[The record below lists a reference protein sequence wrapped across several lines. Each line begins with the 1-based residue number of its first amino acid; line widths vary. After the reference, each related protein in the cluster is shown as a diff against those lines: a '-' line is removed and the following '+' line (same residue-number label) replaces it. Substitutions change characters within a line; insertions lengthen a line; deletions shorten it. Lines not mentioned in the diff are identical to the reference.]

1 MKSDKTITEEDNILS
16 YEPIEKL
23 LKMFAGPAIVSM
35 LASSLYNIIDQIFIG
50 NAVGYLGIA
59 ATTIAFP
66 LVTIVMCVGTLL
78 GVGGSAFA
86 AIKLGEG
93 RPQDAQR
100 ILNTVTFVLLLTSL
114 VIVALGLTFLEP
126 LLILFGATDA
136 TMLYSKQFSSIMI
149 CIMPITTA
157 LIALA
162 NMARTDGSP
171 RLSMEALVG
180 GVILNIILAPIF
192 IFLFDWGI
200 VGAALATACAQI
212 FSVTVLLWYFI
223 KESNMRLNKYDFFHP
238 HAGLLTRVLEIGAS
252 SGLVQ
257 ISATIMQIVL
267 NNSLLH
273 YGNME
278 ALGGDAAIGAMG
290 IVMKVNMVFI
300 SICIG
305 IGIGAQP
312 IVGFNRGA
320 ENYERVKAVY
330 KLAAKWA
337 TMITLVGW
345 SCCMFM
351 PQIIL
356 QIFGSGSAPGF
367 LDFATDCMR
376 IFLGGVFTAGF
387 QIISTSYFQATGQ
400 PLKASI
406 LSLMRQF
413 ILLLPLII
421 VLPLWFGLY
430 GILYA
435 GVIADLI
442 AATVV
447 FIFIYKEMKKLN
459 GLVSTEILVKAE
471 ELKIKNQT
479 DHVTPLR

>member
-1 MKSDKTITEEDNILS
+1 METDNSKEAETNILG

-35 LASSLYNIIDQIFIG
+35 VASSLYNIIDQIFIG
-50 NAVGYLGIA
+50 HAVGYLGIA

-66 LVTIVMCVGTLL
+66 LVTIVMSVGTLL

-93 RPQDAQR
+93 KPKDAQK
-100 ILNTVTFVLLLTSL
+100 ILNTVAAVLLLVSFCM
-114 VIVALGLTFLEP
+114 VVVGLTFLEP
-126 LLILFGATDA
+126 ILTLFGATEA
-136 TMLYSKQFSSIMI
+136 TMLYSKQFSSVMI
-149 CIMPITTA
+149 AIIPLTTY

-171 RLSMEALVG
+171 RLSMRALVG
-180 GVILNIILAPIF
+180 GVLINIILAPIF
-192 IFLFDWGI
+192 IFGFGWG
-200 VGAALATACAQI
+200 VLGAALATACAQL
-212 FSVTVLLWYFI
+212 FSVIVLLWYFI
-223 KESNMRLNKYDFFHP
+223 KESNMRLNKYDFLHP
-238 HAGLLTRVLEIGAS
+238 HKELLTRVLAIGAS

-257 ISATIMQIVL
+257 LSATILQIVL
-267 NNSLLH
+267 NNSLLY

-278 ALGGDAAIGAMG
+278 PIGGDAAIGAMG

-305 IGIGAQP
+305 IGIGSQP

-320 ENYERVKAVY
+320 EKYSRVKATY
-330 KLAAKWA
+330 KMAAKLA
-337 TMITLVGW
+337 TIITCIGW
-345 SCCMFM
+345 FCCMFI
-351 PQIIL
+351 PHTIL

-376 IFLGGVFTAGF
+376 LFLGGVFTAGF

-421 VLPLWFGLY
+421 ALPFWFGLY
-430 GILYA
+430 GVLYA

-442 AATVV
+442 SATVV
-447 FIFIYKEMKKLN
+447 FVFIHREMKKLSR
-459 GLVSTEILVKAE
+459 LIES
-471 ELKIKNQT
+471 
-479 DHVTPLR
+479 

>member
-1 MKSDKTITEEDNILS
+1 MKTIIRTEVEENILG
-16 YEPIEKL
+16 YEPIGKL
-23 LKMFAGPAIVSM
+23 LKMFAGPAILSM
-35 LASSLYNIIDQIFIG
+35 LANSLYNIIDQIFIG

-66 LVTIVMCVGTLL
+66 LVTIVMSVGTLL

-93 RPQDAQR
+93 RKQDAQR
-100 ILNTVTFVLLLTSL
+100 ILNTVTFVLLLISL
-114 VIVALGLTFLEP
+114 LMVVLGLTFLEP
-126 LLILFGATDA
+126 LLTLFGATDA
-136 TMLYSKQFSSIMI
+136 TMLYSKQFSSVMI
-149 CIMPITTA
+149 SIIPFTTA

-200 VGAALATACAQI
+200 MGAALATACAQI
-212 FSVTVLLWYFI
+212 FSVSVLLWYFL

-238 HAGLLTRVLEIGAS
+238 SKVLLTRVLAIGAS

-257 ISATIMQIVL
+257 VSATILQIVL

-320 ENYERVKAVY
+320 ESYGRVKAVY
-330 KLAAKWA
+330 LMAAQRA
-337 TMITLVGW
+337 TLITLIGW
-345 SCCMFM
+345 SCCMFI
-351 PQIIL
+351 PHVIL
-356 QIFGSGSAPGF
+356 QIFGSGSTSGF
-367 LDFATDCMR
+367 LTFATDCMR

-430 GILYA
+430 GVLYA

-442 AATVV
+442 SATVV
-447 FIFIYKEMKKLN
+447 SVFIYKEMKKLN
-459 GLVSTEILVKAE
+459 RLISTESHPQVK
-471 ELKIKNQT
+471 N
-479 DHVTPLR
+479 